1 MTSDNR
7 VASLSGHLAGRCSE
21 GSNPGSHVPLT
32 TKQVLESGSF
42 QDIVDGQLERV
53 PEHAQGTIDIVDAG
67 LPLTDMRLAEI
78 VSKETRA

>member
-1 MTSDNR
+1 
-7 VASLSGHLAGRCSE
+7 
-21 GSNPGSHVPLT
+21 
-32 TKQVLESGSF
+32 VLESGSF

-78 VSKETRA
+78 VSKETLA